1 LNLLKDI
8 ITYIRR
14 LIKTPSDAVI
24 TDDLLIDYINRFW
37 IIDVD
42 ARMQL
47 FDLKTVYQFQTTP
60 GITDYNMPLYSF
72 QSETTPGGQDIS
84 YYPVYQGFLAPAKIN
99 GINVPFY
106 TQKSLFYN
114 LWPNYVQ
121 ALPNIIQGN
130 GGTNY
135 TIRVPFLNSN
145 LPLPNI
151 NNQGAL
157 IPGHVDITG
166 IIATQINPVQD
177 PILINTGIGQSL
189 NLNVPVTSVTYGVIV
204 TATGPNGQNIVVTD
218 SGQFLSNNTDG
229 CLYGLMMAPGTY
241 PTGNQALVGGY
252 STTLNTVNY
261 NSGVINCTFPQ
272 AIPPGVP
279 INVECYFIEQG
290 LPRAILYFNNTL
302 TIRDPPNSQYLV
314 EIEAYLSPA
323 AFFSTSQSIPFAYMT
338 EYISKGAARKLL
350 SDTGDWDQFDRYE
363 PLFLEQEMLVWK
375 RSQRQF
381 TATRT
386 DTIFSNSGHSF
397 QLTNQGNGGT

>member
-1 LNLLKDI
+1 MNLLKDI
-8 ITYIRR
+8 ITYFRR
-14 LIKTPSDAVI
+14 YIKTPSDASI

-37 IIDVD
+37 IMDVD

-47 FDLKTVYQFQTTP
+47 FDLKNTYQFQTTP

-84 YYPVYQGFLAPAKIN
+84 FYPVYQGFLAPVKVN
-99 GINVPFY
+99 GIEVPLY

-121 ALPNIIQGN
+121 SLPNAAVGN

-135 TIRVPFLNSN
+135 TI
-145 LPLPNI
+145 NI
-151 NNQGAL
+151 SFFPL
-157 IPGHVDITG
+157 IPGHVDMAG

-177 PILINTGIGQSL
+177 PILGTNL
-189 NLNVPVTSVTYGVIV
+189 NLSVPVSSVTYGVIL

-218 SGQFLSNNTDG
+218 SGQFLSNNVDG
-229 CLYGLMMAPGTY
+229 NLYGLLMSPGTY

-261 NSGVINCTFPQ
+261 TTGVINCTFPQ
-272 AIPPGVP
+272 AIPVGVP

-290 LPRAILYFNNTL
+290 LPRAALYFNNTL
-302 TIRDPPNSQYLV
+302 TIREPPNTQYLIEV
-314 EIEAYLSPA
+314 EAYLSPA
-323 AFFSTSQSIPFAYMT
+323 AFFSTSQSIQFAYMS
-338 EYISKGAARKLL
+338 EYISRGAARKLL

-386 DTIFSNSGHSF
+386 DTIFSNSGYS
-397 QLTNQGNGGT
+397 TRNTQGSGTGT